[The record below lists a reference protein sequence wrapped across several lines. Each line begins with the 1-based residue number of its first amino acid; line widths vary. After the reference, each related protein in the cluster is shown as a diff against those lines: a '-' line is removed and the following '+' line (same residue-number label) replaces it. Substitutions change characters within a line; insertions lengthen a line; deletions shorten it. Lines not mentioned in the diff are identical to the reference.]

1 MIDTNHDGLSFR
13 SRLTYFPIG
22 LRNYSGF
29 KALMKSLKK
38 DLDPDAEKNVMSTVS
53 QPFAPPDPGRNIA
66 VKVITNTGAEMTVTL
81 DGGW

>member
-1 MIDTNHDGLSFR
+1 
-13 SRLTYFPIG
+13 
-22 LRNYSGF
+22 
-29 KALMKSLKK
+29 MKSLKK

-66 VKVITNTGAEMTVTL
+66 VKVITNTGAEMTVTI